1 MIGSLLLTRAEL
13 RILFHLIV
21 IFCLLYA
28 YELTNFN
35 LSIDDEVIAFSPSS
49 HFAEMGRWVHPLI
62 RETLF
67 PQPIVPGIGMMLF
80 AVFLSMSYLYT
91 IRMLGVEIPSL
102 FHYILWAAYCL
113 YPSWIAQL
121 EFSANII
128 PLGVGVLAISMAATL
143 GTARKFRLQAGS
155 AGTLLLVSFLCA
167 MAMGAYQS
175 LLIGYM
181 ALSLGWYARS
191 LLQTKEHAELQDAKG
206 YFLTL
211 TAVLALSI
219 TLWLIIAKGV
229 MAFYGLEASAYGKSF
244 INFDHVIRNISAT
257 LHVFLRECYLLYYG
271 FWIDFGPAGWIF
283 VSALLAGVFLAAK
296 SLGGFRK
303 YLTVLILIIVVFLP
317 ACIVLASGELL
328 PLRTFI
334 AAPLAFLIVLLL
346 AYQSTRQ
353 TSHRWLVMGFTGLV
367 ALQGLYINSI
377 YQARSWAVQK
387 HDLLLATAINAEV
400 MSLGMRKSS
409 GLTEIDFH
417 GFIKPKLVYPEIP
430 TLAGG
435 ASFFEWDGGK
445 PYRMVRYFHILG
457 LDTYS
462 MTTPEKREKI
472 QVYYADMP
480 AFPEKGYAKV
490 VDNVV
495 LVKLSE

>member
-1 MIGSLLLTRAEL
+1 MTGSLLLTRGEL
-13 RILFHLIV
+13 RTLFHLIV

-49 HFAEMGRWVHPLI
+49 HFAAMGRWVHPLI

-67 PQPIVPGIGMMLF
+67 PQPIVPVIGMMLF
-80 AVFLSMSYLYT
+80 AALLSLSYLYT
-91 IRMLGVEIPSL
+91 IRILGVKTPGL

-113 YPSWIAQL
+113 FPSWIAQL

-128 PLGVGVLAISMAATL
+128 PLGVGALAISMAATL
-143 GTARKFRLQAGS
+143 STTPKLGLQVNS

-167 MAMGAYQS
+167 VAMGAYQS
-175 LLIGYM
+175 LLIGYV

-191 LLQTKEHAELQDAKG
+191 LLHTAEHGELPDAKG

-211 TAVLALSI
+211 AAVLALSI
-219 TLWLIIAKGV
+219 ALWLIIAKVV
-229 MAFYGLEASAYGKSF
+229 MGFYGLEVSAYGKSF
-244 INFDHVIRNISAT
+244 INLDHVIQNIPGT
-257 LHVFLRECYLLYYG
+257 IHVFLRECNFLYYG
-271 FWIDFGPAGWIF
+271 FWTDFGPAGWIF
-283 VSALLAGVFLAAK
+283 SYALVAGIFFAVK
-296 SLGGFRK
+296 SLGGYRK
-303 YLTVLILIIVVFLP
+303 YLTVLVLVVIISLP
-317 ACIVLASGELL
+317 ASIVLASGELL

-334 AAPLAFLIVLLL
+334 AAPLSFLIVLLL
-346 AYQSTRQ
+346 AYQFTHQ
-353 TSHRWLVMGFTGLV
+353 LSHRWLLMGLTGLV

-387 HDLLLATAINAEV
+387 HDLMMATVINAEV
-400 MSLGMRKSS
+400 MSLGMRKHS

-430 TLAGG
+430 TVAGG
-435 ASFFEWDGGK
+435 GSFFEWDGGK
-445 PYRMVRYFHILG
+445 PYRMVRYFHMLG

-462 MTTPEKREKI
+462 MTTPEKREKL
-472 QVYYADMP
+472 QGYYADMP
-480 AFPEKGYAKV
+480 SFPEKGYARV

-495 LVKLSE
+495 LVKLAE